1 MFENVDVQGA
11 VKRALQTEKNAMNF
25 YELGAQQMADPDA
38 QRVFQLLAREER
50 GHAQQF
56 FTIYQGGDIVSFDA
70 FMNEP
75 ADHESAWLSALAK
88 VIGPDFNAQSAMEL
102 AMEKELNLEKTL
114 RETAAQIADAEVRAI
129 FELNAKE
136 THNHYELIESE
147 YAKLM
152 AMVHESDM
160 DTFVRE

>member
-1 MFENVDVQGA
+1 MFENIDVQGA
-11 VKRALQTEKNAMNF
+11 VKKALLTEKNAMNF
-25 YELGAQQMADPDA
+25 YDLGARQMGNPEAK
-38 QRVFQLLAREER
+38 RVFQLLAREER

-56 FTIYQGGDIVSFDA
+56 YGIYQGGDIPSFDA
-70 FMNEP
+70 FMDAP
-75 ADHESAWLSALAK
+75 ADYESTWLSALAK
-88 VIGPDFNAQSAMEL
+88 VIDADFNEQMAMEL

-114 RETAAQIADAEVRAI
+114 RETAAQIPDLEVQAI

-147 YAKLM
+147 YAKIM
-152 AMVHESDM
+152 GMVHESDM